1 MGVDRKSD
9 FLQALLTEPTIEKAA
24 EKAKIAKSTAFKY
37 LKDTKFNERLLEKKR
52 ELMAQVTRRLQQ
64 QALEA
69 VKVLSDIMTDEEA
82 PEYARISAAKSVL
95 DNAYKGLDLEDIQVR
110 LSKIEQTVE
119 NSKP

>member
-1 MGVDRKSD
+1 MGIDRKSD

-24 EKAKIAKSTAFKY
+24 SKAQIAKSTAYKY

-52 ELMAQVTRRLQQ
+52 ELMSQVTNQLQQ
-64 QALEA
+64 KAIEA
-69 VKVLSDIMTDEEA
+69 VKVLSDIMTDEKA

-110 LSKIEQTVE
+110 LAKIEEVVT
-119 NSKP
+119 NKK

>member
-1 MGVDRKSD
+1 MGVDRKTG

-24 EKAKIAKSTAFKY
+24 ERAGIAKSTAYKY
-37 LKDTKFNERLLEKKR
+37 LKDTKFNKRLLEKKR
-52 ELMAQVTRRLQQ
+52 EVMAQVTSQLQQ

-110 LSKIEQTVE
+110 LAKIEEGME
-119 NSKP
+119 NK